1 MEFFSLTGDESLYR
15 PLDKVKLKEEMLSD
29 ENGNLLTSFRGGPCT
44 PASYGR
50 HSCAQL
56 IADGITRYKALARKL
71 CPWKWMKMDEKEWKW
86 MKMDEN
92 GLIWMKMNENEL
104 NLQGVRCCLRRSRR
118 WSRCWRTRC
127 GHTASRSSCS
137 ADLRLKTRMTSVRQS
152 RIWSFPILCFL
163 FSWYSIRLQ

>member
-71 CPWKWMKMDEKEWKW
+71 CSWKWMKMNENGWKG

-92 GLIWMKMNENEL
+92 GWKWINMNENEWKW
-104 NLQGVRCCLRRSRR
+104 VKF
-118 WSRCWRTRC
+118 TRC
-127 GHTASRSSCS
+127 PLLSSS
-137 ADLRLKTRMTSVRQS
+137 LSSVKPLLTDPL
-152 RIWSFPILCFL
+152 WP
-163 FSWYSIRLQ
+163 YGE